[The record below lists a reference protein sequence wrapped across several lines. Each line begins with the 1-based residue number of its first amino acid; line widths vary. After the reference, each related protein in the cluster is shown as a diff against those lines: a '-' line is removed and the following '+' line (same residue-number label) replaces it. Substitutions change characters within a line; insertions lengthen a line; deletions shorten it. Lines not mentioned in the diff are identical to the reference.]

1 MQVTFS
7 TPGAEDIDE
16 LVANMR
22 PQDIAEVLAAGHDN
36 LRSVVEDGIRASELC
51 WAIRVDGELAA
62 IAGCA
67 PGGTLTDPCGVPWL
81 LGTALIPKHRRI
93 LNRLSRVYIA
103 KMLAA
108 FPRLMN
114 AVHTDNTIAVRWL
127 RQSGFKLEAP
137 VVIDTGA
144 TFQVFTMGR

>member
-7 TPGAEDIDE
+7 PPGADDIDE
-16 LVANMR
+16 LVERMR

-36 LRSVVEDGIRASELC
+36 LRTVIEDGVRVSELC

-67 PGGTLTDPCGVPWL
+67 PGGTLTDPCGIPWL
-81 LGTALIPKHRRI
+81 LGTELIPRHRRV
-93 LNRLSRVYIA
+93 LNRLSKAYIA

-127 RQSGFKLEAP
+127 RKSGFKLDAP
-137 VVIDTGA
+137 VAIENGA
-144 TFQVFTMGR
+144 KFQVFTMGR